1 MTRNEH
7 LHHSL
12 AGEETKPLKTNGSMN
27 LLKRIIISRT
37 DNLGDVV
44 LTLPIAGMLKKYM
57 PDVKIYFI
65 GKSYTHPVIA
75 ASRFVDEFID
85 REAII
90 NNPALLKKIQADA
103 IIHVFPD
110 KKLAKIA
117 KETAI
122 PVRIATSHRW
132 FHWLFCNRLV
142 NLSRRNSTLHEAQL
156 NLQLLK
162 PLGIEQTPLLK
173 EIVHYYGMTTTQF
186 TLPPTVAELIQPDR
200 FNLILH
206 PKSKGSAREWPLSH
220 YLDLAQQ
227 LPADQ
232 FQIFVT
238 GTESE
243 GKLTRE
249 QKPELFELSHV
260 HDLTGKLNLEQL
272 ISFIDNTDGLIACST
287 GPLHIAA
294 ALDKYALGIYPPMRP
309 IHPGR
314 WAPVGEKAE
323 VLCLNKTCDDCRKT
337 QHCTCIESITV
348 DQAKNRIAGWLT
360 YVPNN
365 QA

>member
-1 MTRNEH
+1 
-7 LHHSL
+7 
-12 AGEETKPLKTNGSMN
+12 MN

-44 LTLPIAGMLKKYM
+44 LTLPLAGMLKKHI
-57 PDVKIYFI
+57 PGVKIYFI
-65 GKSYTHPVIA
+65 GKSYTRPVII
-75 ASRFVDEFID
+75 ASQYVDEFID
-85 REAII
+85 KDTII
-90 NNPALLKKIQADA
+90 NNPSILQHIQADA

-110 KKLAKIA
+110 KKLAKLA
-117 KETAI
+117 KEMAI
-122 PVRIATSHRW
+122 PLRIATSHRW
-132 FHWLFCNRLV
+132 FHWLFCNKLV
-142 NLSRRNSTLHEAQL
+142 NLSRRNSSLHEAQL
-156 NLQLLK
+156 NVQLLK
-162 PLGIEQTPLLK
+162 PLGIEQTPALK
-173 EIVHYYGMTTTQF
+173 EIAHHYGLSTTHF
-186 TLPPTVAELIQPDR
+186 SLPATVAALIQPDK

-220 YLDLAQQ
+220 YLELARQ

-232 FQIFVT
+232 FQIFIT
-238 GTESE
+238 GTETE
-243 GKLTRE
+243 GKLIRE
-249 QKPELFELSHV
+249 QKPELFDLPHLF
-260 HDLTGKLNLEQL
+260 DLTGKLNLEQL

-337 QHCTCIESITV
+337 QQCTCIQAITV
-348 DQAKNRIAGWLT
+348 DQAKNRISGWLT